1 MGNRRKRELRT
12 ERDRQR
18 ERQTKMEKDTF
29 TERDTGKLTVG
40 EEEAVTVF
48 TVTPTRK

>member
-18 ERQTKMEKDTF
+18 ERQTQTEKDTF
-29 TERDTGKLTVG
+29 IERDTGKLTAG
-40 EEEAVTVF
+40 EEEAVPVCSQ
-48 TVTPTRK
+48 